1 MAKANL
7 SLTGNDVSVEDL
19 SAQITTLKNDLA
31 TLTQTMADLGAAKT
45 TEAKQAAAQTAEN
58 LQNAGRDKILEA
70 QLQAEDFVQKQPAT
84 SLGIAAGLGF
94 LVGMITARR

>member
-1 MAKANL
+1 M
-7 SLTGNDVSVEDL
+7 EDL
-19 SAQITTLKNDLA
+19 SAQIATLKSDLA
-31 TLTQTMADLGAAKT
+31 NLTQTMADLGAAKT
-45 TEAKQAAAQTAEN
+45 TEAKTAEN

>member
-45 TEAKQAAAQTAEN
+45 NEAKKAAAKTAED
-58 LQNAGRDKILEA
+58 LHSAGRDKILEA

-84 SLGIAAGLGF
+84 SLGLAAGLGF
-94 LVGMITARR
+94 LVGILTARR